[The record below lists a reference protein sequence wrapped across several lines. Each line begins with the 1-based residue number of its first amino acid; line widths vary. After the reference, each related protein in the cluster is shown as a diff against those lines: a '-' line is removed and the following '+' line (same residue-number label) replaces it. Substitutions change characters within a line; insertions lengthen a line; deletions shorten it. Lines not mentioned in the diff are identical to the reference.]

1 MQRRFHSASRPSSG
15 FPVAHIMTM
24 TGDARLKSDAPEMQ
38 DGPPVAEARPMV
50 SRLQQVVLCALL
62 AVFIWVGWIS
72 RPLLGIDRGDELTY
86 IALSHSLESGSYRES
101 FRPSAPAHVKYP
113 PGYPAWLVAVRKAT
127 GERIDLI
134 PAVNLGLAALSLV
147 MLFGLAK
154 RLEGSWFGLIVIAA
168 LVLNH
173 GMLWIGGSYFS
184 EALFIVLTTGA
195 LAATMRAD
203 GGDRRWAYVA
213 IVLAL
218 LAFLTRSAGVAMV
231 FAVGAWLAIGKR
243 HRNELLAYVALSAIV
258 IGGWIG
264 YASYGRE
271 QSPVRSYLHDFSPQG
286 LSADTFG
293 VAKIAF
299 RIARSTRDYLTALL
313 PYELALPSIPNSY
326 IDNILT
332 LMLLAICLPVGSM
345 LLWRRSRTAVIYVA
359 VYGAMIVSFP
369 YVASRLLEPII
380 PLVML
385 VFLLGA
391 WEWRRQLPVRTRNVA
406 IAALL
411 IAVGIGAALSARDA
425 VAEVASCD
433 RNDIYADRRCYTIRA
448 RSLALASHYVRDN
461 AAPGEFAL
469 AWRASSV
476 AFLSGHQTESELIA
490 EQFPSGYLA
499 DSLRVRNIRY
509 VILTPI
515 SNAELGPLSNA
526 LLASCMG
533 FRLEHRYPG
542 GVMLFSPT
550 PSSSVTD
557 DACAALTDFKRRFRP
572 EE

>member
-1 MQRRFHSASRPSSG
+1 M
-15 FPVAHIMTM
+15 VA
-24 TGDARLKSDAPEMQ
+24 R
-38 DGPPVAEARPMV
+38 V
-50 SRLQQVVLCALL
+50 QQLVLCALL
-62 AVFIWVGWIS
+62 AAFIWVGWIG
-72 RPLLGIDRGDELTY
+72 RPVLGLDRGDELTY

-113 PGYPAWLVAVRKAT
+113 PGYPAWLVVVRKAT

-147 MLFGLAK
+147 LLFGLAK
-154 RLEGSWFGLIVIAA
+154 RLEGGWFGLIVVAA

-173 GMLWIGGSYFS
+173 GVLWIGGSYFS
-184 EALFIVLTTGA
+184 EALFVLLTTGA
-195 LAATMRAD
+195 LVATMRAD
-203 GGDRRWAYVA
+203 AGDRRWAYVT

-231 FAVGAWLAIGKR
+231 FAVGVWLVIGKR
-243 HRNELLAYVALSAIV
+243 HRHELLTYVALSTIV
-258 IGGWIG
+258 MGGWVA
-264 YASYGRE
+264 YASFGRNE
-271 QSPVRSYLHDFSPQG
+271 SPVRGYLFDFSPQG
-286 LSADTFG
+286 FTANPFSI
-293 VAKIAF
+293 AKVAF
-299 RIARSTRDYLTALL
+299 RIARATRDYLTALL

-326 IDNILT
+326 LDNILW

-345 LLWRRSRTAVIYVA
+345 LLWRRSRTAVIYLV
-359 VYGAMIVSFP
+359 VYAAMIVSFP
-369 YVASRLLEPII
+369 YVASRLLEPVI

-391 WEWRRQLPVRTRNVA
+391 WEWRRQLPLRTRNIA

-411 IAVGIGAALSARDA
+411 IAVSIGAALSARDA

-433 RNDIYADRRCYTIRA
+433 RNNPYNNQNCYTIRG
-448 RSLALASHYVRDN
+448 RSIALASQYVRDN

-476 AFLSGHQTESELIA
+476 YYLSGHKTESALLAQE
-490 EQFPSGYLA
+490 FPLGHFA
-499 DSLRVRNIRY
+499 DSLRVRNIR
-509 VILTPI
+509 TPT
-515 SNAELGPLSNA
+515 STMELGLLSNA

-533 FRLEHRYPG
+533 FRLEHQYPG

-550 PSSSVTD
+550 PSSATTD
-557 DACAALTDFKRRFRP
+557 DACAALTEFKRLYP
-572 EE
+572 PQS